1 MKKAKAHLIVGLL
14 GSLLFGSCTAA
25 KPFNPLRQAFD
36 AADQGDSD
44 AFAEVVARG
53 ATFTFMNADARPL
66 TPAVLRARLSRGCEL
81 TEFGEIRAEILFA
94 RGSCDQKTP
103 YGDNYPIFFQA
114 YLRNGKIVRVDQM
127 VYPL

>member
-1 MKKAKAHLIVGLL
+1 MNKANTYLIVGSLGQVLL
-14 GSLLFGSCTAA
+14 GSCTVR
-25 KPFNPLRQAFD
+25 KPINQLRQAFD
-36 AADQGDSD
+36 AVEHGEAD
-44 AFAEVVARG
+44 AFAEVVAPR

-66 TPAVLRARLSRGCEL
+66 TAAVLRARLSRGCEL
-81 TEFGEIRAEILFA
+81 TEFGEVRAEILFA